1 MSMSRH
7 DPPPKSLAPPPP
19 LPPGYHKKQKCG
31 PSGVDPSPSRPLSPM
46 EQFDLTEEYQVWEQQ
61 VAGEPTKE
69 DLEVG
74 ISQYLSMVG
83 LGNVFQWTNI
93 CWRWL

>member
-1 MSMSRH
+1 MSRH
-7 DPPPKSLAPPPP
+7 DPPPKSPAPPPP

-46 EQFDLTEEYQVWEQQ
+46 EQFDLNEEYQVWEQQ

-69 DLEVG
+69 DLEVVY
-74 ISQYLSMVG
+74 IILSMVG
-83 LGNVFQWTNI
+83 LGYVFWSVNI
-93 CWRWL
+93 CCV